1 MRPYA
6 LIDLHC
12 DTLTDCKY
20 AAGNPD
26 TLDDPKRV
34 LSLSAIP
41 DDVHWAQFFAIFIP
55 DEKRGR
61 AAIDYFGQN
70 HRNFV
75 RQMKRFSDRVSPC
88 RGLGDM
94 EAAFAQSKT
103 AAFLTVENGSVL
115 AGDLSRVRVLAEAG
129 VCAITLVWNGENE
142 IGSGH
147 CTGHGLSAF
156 GRAVIP
162 DLPAGDLAM
171 PTLIMK
177 LLSPFWAGVFI
188 AGPLAA
194 IMSTVDSMLL
204 LASAAIIKDLYIHYG
219 LKGDASRMTPARL
232 QTMSLVCTAV
242 IGLIVF
248 AAAIEPPDLLVWI
261 NLFAFGGLEAVFLWP
276 IILGLYWKEAN
287 ASGAVASIV
296 AGVACFFALS
306 ILKPGMGGIHAIVPT
321 SIVAFAA
328 FVIGAKCGRPASEE
342 VIRLFWG
349 EGNGTS

>member
-55 DEKRGR
+55 DEERGR

-147 CTGHGLSAF
+147 GTGHGLSAF

-162 DLPAGDLAM
+162 EMERCGILVDVSPLNDPGFEDLLEVAQKPFLATHSNARAVAGHRRNLTDEMIREMVRRGCLIGLNYFVSFLRDGGEVTSLDDLYRHIVHFLELGAS
-171 PTLIMK
+171 K
-177 LLSPFWAGVFI
+177 N
-188 AGPLAA
+188 LALGSDFDGA
-194 IMSTVDSMLL
+194 ALPDCLNTPQKAAEAYGYL
-204 LASAAIIKDLYIHYG
+204 LARGIGQKQADGIFYQN
-219 LKGDASRMTPARL
+219 ARR
-232 QTMSLVCTAV
+232 
-242 IGLIVF
+242 
-248 AAAIEPPDLLVWI
+248 
-261 NLFAFGGLEAVFLWP
+261 
-276 IILGLYWKEAN
+276 
-287 ASGAVASIV
+287 
-296 AGVACFFALS
+296 FFAENL
-306 ILKPGMGGIHAIVPT
+306 A
-321 SIVAFAA
+321 
-328 FVIGAKCGRPASEE
+328 
-342 VIRLFWG
+342 
-349 EGNGTS
+349 

>member
-41 DDVHWAQFFAIFIP
+41 EDVHWAQFFAIFIP
-55 DEKRGR
+55 DEERGR

-147 CTGHGLSAF
+147 GTGHGLSAF

-162 DLPAGDLAM
+162 EMERCGILVDVSHLNDPGFEDLLEVAQKPFLATHSNARAVAGHRRNLTDEMIREMVRRGCLIGLNYFVSFLRDGGEVTSLDDLYRHLVHFLELGAS
-171 PTLIMK
+171 K
-177 LLSPFWAGVFI
+177 N
-188 AGPLAA
+188 LALGSDFDGA
-194 IMSTVDSMLL
+194 ALPDCLNTPQKAAEAYGYL
-204 LASAAIIKDLYIHYG
+204 LARGIGQKQADGIFYQN
-219 LKGDASRMTPARL
+219 ARR
-232 QTMSLVCTAV
+232 
-242 IGLIVF
+242 
-248 AAAIEPPDLLVWI
+248 
-261 NLFAFGGLEAVFLWP
+261 
-276 IILGLYWKEAN
+276 
-287 ASGAVASIV
+287 
-296 AGVACFFALS
+296 FFAENL
-306 ILKPGMGGIHAIVPT
+306 A
-321 SIVAFAA
+321 
-328 FVIGAKCGRPASEE
+328 
-342 VIRLFWG
+342 
-349 EGNGTS
+349 

>member
-55 DEKRGR
+55 DEQRGR

-115 AGDLSRVRVLAEAG
+115 AGDLSRVRALAEAG

-147 CTGHGLSAF
+147 GTGHGLSAF

-162 DLPAGDLAM
+162 EMERCGILVDVSHLNDPGFEDLLEVAQKPFLATHSNARAVAGHRRNLTDEMIREMVRRGCLIGLNYFVSFLRDGGEVTSLDDLYRHIVHFLELGAS
-171 PTLIMK
+171 K
-177 LLSPFWAGVFI
+177 N
-188 AGPLAA
+188 LALGSDFDGA
-194 IMSTVDSMLL
+194 ALPDCLNTPQKAAEAYGYL
-204 LASAAIIKDLYIHYG
+204 LARGIGQKQADGIFYQN
-219 LKGDASRMTPARL
+219 ARR
-232 QTMSLVCTAV
+232 
-242 IGLIVF
+242 
-248 AAAIEPPDLLVWI
+248 
-261 NLFAFGGLEAVFLWP
+261 
-276 IILGLYWKEAN
+276 
-287 ASGAVASIV
+287 
-296 AGVACFFALS
+296 FFAENL
-306 ILKPGMGGIHAIVPT
+306 A
-321 SIVAFAA
+321 
-328 FVIGAKCGRPASEE
+328 
-342 VIRLFWG
+342 
-349 EGNGTS
+349 

>member
-55 DEKRGR
+55 DEERGR

-103 AAFLTVENGSVL
+103 AAFLPVENGSVL

-147 CTGHGLSAF
+147 GTGHGLSAF

-162 DLPAGDLAM
+162 EMERCGILVDVSHLNDPGFEDLLEVAQKPFLATHSNARAVAGHRRNLTDEMIREMVRRGCLIGLNYFVSFLRDGGEVTSLDDLYRHIVHFLELGAS
-171 PTLIMK
+171 K
-177 LLSPFWAGVFI
+177 N
-188 AGPLAA
+188 LALGSDFDGA
-194 IMSTVDSMLL
+194 ALPDCLNTPQKAAEAYGYL
-204 LASAAIIKDLYIHYG
+204 LARGIGQKQADGIFYQN
-219 LKGDASRMTPARL
+219 ARR
-232 QTMSLVCTAV
+232 
-242 IGLIVF
+242 
-248 AAAIEPPDLLVWI
+248 
-261 NLFAFGGLEAVFLWP
+261 
-276 IILGLYWKEAN
+276 
-287 ASGAVASIV
+287 
-296 AGVACFFALS
+296 FFAENL
-306 ILKPGMGGIHAIVPT
+306 A
-321 SIVAFAA
+321 
-328 FVIGAKCGRPASEE
+328 
-342 VIRLFWG
+342 
-349 EGNGTS
+349 

>member
-41 DDVHWAQFFAIFIP
+41 ADVHWAQFFAIFIP
-55 DEKRGR
+55 DEQRGR

-147 CTGHGLSAF
+147 GTGHGLSAF

-162 DLPAGDLAM
+162 EMERCGILVDVSHLNDPGFEDLLEVAQKPFLATHSNARAVAGHRRNLTDEMIREMVRRGCLIGLNYFVSFLRDGGEVTSLDDLYRHIVHFLELGAS
-171 PTLIMK
+171 K
-177 LLSPFWAGVFI
+177 N
-188 AGPLAA
+188 LALGSDFDGA
-194 IMSTVDSMLL
+194 ALPDCLNTPQKAAEAYGYL
-204 LASAAIIKDLYIHYG
+204 LARGIGQKQADGIFYQN
-219 LKGDASRMTPARL
+219 ARR
-232 QTMSLVCTAV
+232 
-242 IGLIVF
+242 
-248 AAAIEPPDLLVWI
+248 
-261 NLFAFGGLEAVFLWP
+261 
-276 IILGLYWKEAN
+276 
-287 ASGAVASIV
+287 
-296 AGVACFFALS
+296 FFAENL
-306 ILKPGMGGIHAIVPT
+306 A
-321 SIVAFAA
+321 
-328 FVIGAKCGRPASEE
+328 
-342 VIRLFWG
+342 
-349 EGNGTS
+349 

>member
-55 DEKRGR
+55 DEQRGR

-147 CTGHGLSAF
+147 GTGHGLSAF

-162 DLPAGDLAM
+162 EMERCGIL
-171 PTLIMK
+171 
-177 LLSPFWAGVFI
+177 
-188 AGPLAA
+188 
-194 IMSTVDSMLL
+194 VDVSHLN
-204 LASAAIIKDLYIHYG
+204 DPG
-219 LKGDASRMTPARL
+219 
-232 QTMSLVCTAV
+232 
-242 IGLIVF
+242 F
-248 AAAIEPPDLLVWI
+248 EDLLEV
-261 NLFAFGGLEAVFLWP
+261 AQKPFL
-276 IILGLYWKEAN
+276 ATHSN
-287 ASGAVASIV
+287 ARAVA
-296 AGVACFFALS
+296 G
-306 ILKPGMGGIHAIVPT
+306 HRRT
-321 SIVAFAA
+321 QT
-328 FVIGAKCGRPASEE
+328 EE
-342 VIRLFWG
+342 MIR
-349 EGNGTS
+349 EMAVS

>member
-41 DDVHWAQFFAIFIP
+41 RDVRWAQFFAIFIP
-55 DEKRGR
+55 DEQRGR

-147 CTGHGLSAF
+147 GTGHGLSAF

-162 DLPAGDLAM
+162 EMERCGILVDVSHLNDPGFEDLLEVAQKPFLATHSNARAVAGHRRNLTDEMIREMVRRGCLIGLNYFVSFLRDGGEVTSLDDLYRHIVHFLELGAS
-171 PTLIMK
+171 K
-177 LLSPFWAGVFI
+177 N
-188 AGPLAA
+188 LALGSDFDGA
-194 IMSTVDSMLL
+194 ALPDCLNTPQKAAEAYGYL
-204 LASAAIIKDLYIHYG
+204 LARGIGQKQADGIFYQN
-219 LKGDASRMTPARL
+219 ARR
-232 QTMSLVCTAV
+232 
-242 IGLIVF
+242 
-248 AAAIEPPDLLVWI
+248 
-261 NLFAFGGLEAVFLWP
+261 
-276 IILGLYWKEAN
+276 
-287 ASGAVASIV
+287 
-296 AGVACFFALS
+296 FFAENL
-306 ILKPGMGGIHAIVPT
+306 A
-321 SIVAFAA
+321 
-328 FVIGAKCGRPASEE
+328 
-342 VIRLFWG
+342 
-349 EGNGTS
+349 

>member
-55 DEKRGR
+55 DEERGR

-147 CTGHGLSAF
+147 GTGHGLSAF

-162 DLPAGDLAM
+162 EMERCGILVDVSHLNDPGFEDLLEVAQKPFLATHSNARAVAGHRRNLTDEMIREMVRRGCLIGLNYFVSFLRDGGEVTSLDDLYRHIVHFLELGAS
-171 PTLIMK
+171 K
-177 LLSPFWAGVFI
+177 N
-188 AGPLAA
+188 LALGSDFDGA
-194 IMSTVDSMLL
+194 ALPDCLNTPQKAAEAYGYL
-204 LASAAIIKDLYIHYG
+204 LARGIGQKQADGIFYQN
-219 LKGDASRMTPARL
+219 ARR
-232 QTMSLVCTAV
+232 
-242 IGLIVF
+242 
-248 AAAIEPPDLLVWI
+248 
-261 NLFAFGGLEAVFLWP
+261 
-276 IILGLYWKEAN
+276 
-287 ASGAVASIV
+287 
-296 AGVACFFALS
+296 FFAENL
-306 ILKPGMGGIHAIVPT
+306 A
-321 SIVAFAA
+321 
-328 FVIGAKCGRPASEE
+328 
-342 VIRLFWG
+342 
-349 EGNGTS
+349 

>member
-55 DEKRGR
+55 DEQRGR

-103 AAFLTVENGSVL
+103 AAFLTVENGSAL

-129 VCAITLVWNGENE
+129 VCAVTLVWNGENE

-147 CTGHGLSAF
+147 STGHGLSAF

-162 DLPAGDLAM
+162 EMERCGILVDVSHLNDPGFEDLLEVAQKPFLATHSNARAVAGHRRNLTDEMIREMVRRGCLIGLNYFVSFLRDGGEVTSLDDLYRHIVHFLELGAS
-171 PTLIMK
+171 K
-177 LLSPFWAGVFI
+177 N
-188 AGPLAA
+188 LALGSDFDGA
-194 IMSTVDSMLL
+194 ALPDCLNTPQKAAEAYGYL
-204 LASAAIIKDLYIHYG
+204 LARGIGQKQADGIFYQN
-219 LKGDASRMTPARL
+219 ARR
-232 QTMSLVCTAV
+232 
-242 IGLIVF
+242 
-248 AAAIEPPDLLVWI
+248 
-261 NLFAFGGLEAVFLWP
+261 
-276 IILGLYWKEAN
+276 
-287 ASGAVASIV
+287 
-296 AGVACFFALS
+296 FFAENL
-306 ILKPGMGGIHAIVPT
+306 A
-321 SIVAFAA
+321 
-328 FVIGAKCGRPASEE
+328 
-342 VIRLFWG
+342 
-349 EGNGTS
+349 

>member
-55 DEKRGR
+55 DEQRGR

-147 CTGHGLSAF
+147 GTSHGLSAF

-162 DLPAGDLAM
+162 EMERCGILVDVSHLNDPGFEDLLEVAQKPFLATHSNARAVAGHRRNLTDEMIREMVRRGCLIGLNYFVSFLRDGGEVTSLDDLYRHIVHFLELGAS
-171 PTLIMK
+171 K
-177 LLSPFWAGVFI
+177 N
-188 AGPLAA
+188 LALGSDFDGA
-194 IMSTVDSMLL
+194 ALPDCLNTPQKAAEAYGYL
-204 LASAAIIKDLYIHYG
+204 LARGIGQKQADGIFSQN
-219 LKGDASRMTPARL
+219 ARR
-232 QTMSLVCTAV
+232 
-242 IGLIVF
+242 
-248 AAAIEPPDLLVWI
+248 
-261 NLFAFGGLEAVFLWP
+261 
-276 IILGLYWKEAN
+276 
-287 ASGAVASIV
+287 
-296 AGVACFFALS
+296 FFAENL
-306 ILKPGMGGIHAIVPT
+306 A
-321 SIVAFAA
+321 
-328 FVIGAKCGRPASEE
+328 
-342 VIRLFWG
+342 
-349 EGNGTS
+349 

>member
-55 DEKRGR
+55 DEQRGR

-88 RGLGDM
+88 RSLGDM

-147 CTGHGLSAF
+147 GTGHGLSAF

-162 DLPAGDLAM
+162 EMERCGILVDVSHLNDPGFEDLLEVAQKPFLATHSNARAVAGHRRNLTDEMIREMVRRGCLIGLNYYGPFLRDGGAVRSLDDVYRHVAHFFDLGARKNLALGSDFDGAVL
-171 PTLIMK
+171 PPCLDSPEK
-177 LLSPFWAGVFI
+177 AADFYEYLLSRGV
-188 AGPLAA
+188 
-194 IMSTVDSMLL
+194 SQQ
-204 LASAAIIKDLYIHYG
+204 
-219 LKGDASRMTPARL
+219 DADGIFFENARTFL
-232 QTMSLVCTAV
+232 RK
-242 IGLIVF
+242 
-248 AAAIEPPDLLVWI
+248 
-261 NLFAFGGLEAVFLWP
+261 NLG
-276 IILGLYWKEAN
+276 
-287 ASGAVASIV
+287 
-296 AGVACFFALS
+296 
-306 ILKPGMGGIHAIVPT
+306 
-321 SIVAFAA
+321 
-328 FVIGAKCGRPASEE
+328 
-342 VIRLFWG
+342 
-349 EGNGTS
+349 

>member
-41 DDVHWAQFFAIFIP
+41 RDVRWAQFFAIFIP
-55 DEKRGR
+55 DEQRGR
-61 AAIDYFGQN
+61 AAIDYFDQN
-70 HRNFV
+70 RRNFD

-88 RGLGDM
+88 RSLGDM

-147 CTGHGLSAF
+147 GTGHGLSAF

-162 DLPAGDLAM
+162 EMERCGILVDVSHLNDPGFEDLLEVAQKPFLATHSNARAVAGHRRNLTDEMIREMVRRGCLIGLNYFVSFLRDGGEVTSLDDLYRHIVHFLELGAS
-171 PTLIMK
+171 K
-177 LLSPFWAGVFI
+177 N
-188 AGPLAA
+188 LALGSDFDGA
-194 IMSTVDSMLL
+194 ALPDCLNTPQKAAEAYGYL
-204 LASAAIIKDLYIHYG
+204 LARGIGREQADGIFYQN
-219 LKGDASRMTPARL
+219 ARR
-232 QTMSLVCTAV
+232 
-242 IGLIVF
+242 
-248 AAAIEPPDLLVWI
+248 
-261 NLFAFGGLEAVFLWP
+261 
-276 IILGLYWKEAN
+276 
-287 ASGAVASIV
+287 
-296 AGVACFFALS
+296 FFAENL
-306 ILKPGMGGIHAIVPT
+306 A
-321 SIVAFAA
+321 
-328 FVIGAKCGRPASEE
+328 
-342 VIRLFWG
+342 
-349 EGNGTS
+349 